1 MTETDIQ
8 RRIQLALSTEHSRIW
23 RNSVGQGWQGRVVSR
38 SMTRITLEHYRPIHF
53 GLAPG
58 SSDLI
63 GPTSILITPEMIGA
77 GRRIAVFTGI
87 EVKTTTGRLTDEQL
101 RFIEMVR
108 SLGGIADVARSAEE
122 AIEIVTQFTP
132 R

>member
-23 RNSVGQGWQGRVVSR
+23 RNTVGQGWQGKVVSQ
-38 SMTRITLEHYRPIHF
+38 SPTRIVLEYYRAIEF

-63 GPTSILITPEMIGA
+63 GPTSIEIMPEMV
-77 GRRIAVFTGI
+77 GRRIAVFTAI
-87 EVKTTTGRLTDEQL
+87 EVKDIKKYPTPEQ
-101 RFIEMVR
+101 RRYVNMITE
-108 SLGGIADVARSAEE
+108 LGGIAGVARSVEDAVN
-122 AIEIVTQFTP
+122 IVDSFT